1 MFVDEDAFDTLKLS
15 VMVDSAFG
23 VSLPEF
29 VTRVCSYRSGNGT
42 SSLYFNFSAVEGDS
56 AVAVRAEADA
66 LVTTGWVR
74 RRALPVATQ
83 GVDLRVPSYKGWRE
97 ILSVDGTKPAKVMTV
112 YSVDP
117 IEALYEPVMLGS
129 GDLLILAVR
138 FNKKVK
144 FGRADGSPV
153 EPTEERFGDKS
164 DWLHLTLRTGRML
177 NGTTWV
183 NNTYNE
189 NGTKVQPY
197 AWLHNYD
204 GNGTNTLYFKYI
216 VQPPDNWNDGYLNYA
231 GMHSLE
237 LGEGVILD
245 TDAVS
250 GYGPA
255 NIELC
260 PSCQSPKPST
270 CRRINH

>member
-1 MFVDEDAFDTLKLS
+1 
-15 VMVDSAFG
+15 
-23 VSLPEF
+23 
-29 VTRVCSYRSGNGT
+29 
-42 SSLYFNFSAVEGDS
+42 
-56 AVAVRAEADA
+56 
-66 LVTTGWVR
+66 
-74 RRALPVATQ
+74 
-83 GVDLRVPSYKGWRE
+83 
-97 ILSVDGTKPAKVMTV
+97 
-112 YSVDP
+112 
-117 IEALYEPVMLGS
+117 
-129 GDLLILAVR
+129 
-138 FNKKVK
+138 
-144 FGRADGSPV
+144 
-153 EPTEERFGDKS
+153 
-164 DWLHLTLRTGRML
+164 ML

-216 VQPPDNWNDGYLNYA
+216 VQPKDNWNDGYLNYA

-255 NIELC
+255 SLELC
-260 PSCQSPKPST
+260 PACASPKP
-270 CRRINH
+270 